1 MRKRTQFIK
10 NDTVSLLL
18 FDMYLRDQISF
29 DSLQTNAQTRF
40 EIQLFQ
46 MKKKIL
52 NVCSIENSCLIIQK
66 TTNLPRI

>member
-10 NDTVSLLL
+10 NNTVSLLL
-18 FDMYLRDQISF
+18 FDMYLTHQISF

-46 MKKKIL
+46 MKKKY
-52 NVCSIENSCLIIQK
+52 
-66 TTNLPRI
+66 